1 MPLDFRLRLRSSIQD
16 HDGVRQQFNGLS
28 SFLDAANVY
37 GYNKQRA
44 LQVVRINAKEIIT
57 KENNFHMFKI
67 SLKIAF
73 SFSSFVPFL
82 MVCSKATRPGQR
94 YPHVDSAEFNS
105 KIKRADN
112 PILG

>member
-94 YPHVDSAEFNS
+94 YPHVDSVEFNS